1 MFKINLIEGI
11 KNIGKN
17 KKITLLSVIL
27 FTILFLLQGY
37 AYSYY
42 AVSEAQSQFTEH
54 SDLKN
59 YQVYRFT
66 GPYLYRMLMK
76 IDEAVN
82 IDSEKETSDFYK
94 ALDNIEHLKYLTTVG
109 DGFMPILEFKGGSEF
124 LMGYYEYGPDV
135 SCVFSFDCGPTFHK
149 AESYR
154 IIDGRDFT
162 DEDMIYVEGKPQPV
176 LLGYKYKGI
185 YNPGDIITLKTSDH
199 QGNDTYY
206 FDSLEVLGI
215 LAEDTTVM
223 DAYGTT
229 IYDLDNFIVF
239 PGIYVPYEENSNYE
253 KPVGKIA
260 INQQWKYLTK
270 IKLLVDSEYE
280 KETLEEIQTALNEY
294 SCFAKYHYIFD
305 NKQYVEKM
313 HSRTE
318 AVTQFAF
325 NITAVLMVASLV
337 TIVFSVINR
346 IENNLKDYAIHISL
360 GASFNGVIGFVISE
374 MAIILGC
381 SMVLG
386 LTVTKLFL
394 AYLYMPYD
402 FCVFLGIFAVTSLL
416 VIILSAITAKLALKK
431 YDLYTLIK

>member
-1 MFKINLIEGI
+1 MFKLNLIEGI

-42 AVSEAQSQFTEH
+42 SVSEMQSQFTEH

-66 GPYLYRMLMK
+66 SPYNYRMLMRM
-76 IDEAVN
+76 DEAVS
-82 IDSEKETSDFYK
+82 IDSEKETSDFYRV
-94 ALDNIEHLKYLTTVG
+94 LDNIEHLKYLTTVG
-109 DGFMPILEFKGGSEF
+109 DGYIPILEFKGGSEF
-124 LMGYYEYGPDV
+124 LMGYYEDGPDV

-149 AESYR
+149 VEDYR
-154 IIDGRDFT
+154 IIEGRDFT
-162 DEDMIYVEGKPQPV
+162 DEDMIYVEGKPHPV

-185 YNPGDIITLKTSDH
+185 YKPGDIIRILPSEHESAYTF
-199 QGNDTYY
+199 YY
-206 FDSLEVLGI
+206 DSIEVLGI

-229 IYDLDNFIVF
+229 IYDLDNFIVL
-239 PGIYVPYEENSNYE
+239 PGIYVPYEENLNYE
-253 KPVGKIA
+253 KPVEKIA

-270 IKLLVDSEYE
+270 IKLLVDTEYE

-337 TIVFSVINR
+337 TIIFSVINR

-360 GASFNGVIGFVISE
+360 GASFNGVIGFVVSE

-381 SMVLG
+381 STVLG

-394 AYLYMPYD
+394 AYLYMPYN
-402 FCVFLGIFAVTSLL
+402 FGVFLGIFAVTSLL

>member
-1 MFKINLIEGI
+1 MFKLNLIEGI

-27 FTILFLLQGY
+27 FTVLFLLQGY

-59 YQVYRFT
+59 YQIYRFT
-66 GPYLYRMLMK
+66 SQYNTRMLLRM
-76 IDEAVN
+76 DEAVS

-94 ALDNIEHLKYLTTVG
+94 ALDNIEHLKYLTVIG
-109 DGFMPILEFKGGSEF
+109 NGGLPILDFKGDSKF
-124 LMGYYEYGPDV
+124 YMGYYYHGTDLPYILTL
-135 SCVFSFDCGPTFHK
+135 DCGPTFHK
-149 AESYR
+149 AEDYR
-154 IIDGRDFT
+154 IIEGRDFT
-162 DEDMIYVEGKPQPV
+162 DEDMIYVEGKPRPV

-185 YNPGDIITLKTSDH
+185 YKPGDIIKIETSDN
-199 QGNDTYY
+199 QKNSNFFY
-206 FDSLEVLGI
+206 DSIEVLGI

-223 DAYGTT
+223 NAYGTT
-229 IYDLDNFIVF
+229 IYDLDNFIVN
-239 PGIYVPYEENSNYE
+239 PRIYVPYEENLNYE
-253 KPVGKIA
+253 KPVDKIA
-260 INQQWKYLTK
+260 INQDWEFFPK
-270 IKLLVDSEYE
+270 IKLLVDTEYE
-280 KETLEEIQTALNEY
+280 QEVLDEIQKVLNEY
-294 SCFAKYHYIFD
+294 SCFAKYYNLFD
-305 NKQYVEKM
+305 SKQFVEKM

-416 VIILSAITAKLALKK
+416 VIVLSAITAKLALKK